1 MQTSLS
7 IKIISL
13 IIGIMVILDQVSKYV
28 IKAQMNIEDSIP
40 VLGSFF
46 QITYIEN
53 DGAAFGVQLGSPKL
67 FIMLSVIAAI
77 LVFYYLLRMRDK
89 NWLPQLALA
98 FIAAGAIGNLTD
110 RFIYGKVVDFLD
122 VEFFDIFIP
131 SFNILGYT
139 FSEYS
144 MTRWPIFNVADIAIT
159 CGMII
164 IISYLIFIGD
174 PLAPFH
180 KSRVTVSNGSNGNI

>member
-53 DGAAFGVQLGSPKL
+53 DGAAFGVRLGSPKL
-67 FIMLSVIAAI
+67 FLMLSVIAAI
-77 LVFYYLLRMRDK
+77 LVFYYLIRMRDK

-98 FIAAGAIGNLTD
+98 FIAAGAIGNLAD
-110 RFIYGKVVDFLD
+110 RFIHGKVVDFID

-164 IISYLIFIGD
+164 IISYLILIGD
-174 PLAPFH
+174 PLATFH

>member
-1 MQTSLS
+1 M
-7 IKIISL
+7 
-13 IIGIMVILDQVSKYV
+13 
-28 IKAQMNIEDSIP
+28 
-40 VLGSFF
+40 
-46 QITYIEN
+46 
-53 DGAAFGVQLGSPKL
+53 
-67 FIMLSVIAAI
+67 IAAI
-77 LVFYYLLRMRDK
+77 LVFYYLIRMRDK

-98 FIAAGAIGNLTD
+98 FIAAGAIGNLVD

-122 VEFFDIFIP
+122 IEFFDINIP

-174 PLAPFH
+174 PLSPFN
-180 KSRVTVSNGSNGNI
+180 KQAVTLSNGSDKNI

>member
-110 RFIYGKVVDFLD
+110 RFIHGKVVDFLD

-164 IISYLIFIGD
+164 IISYLILIGD